1 MIEKITIILAS
12 MMLTCGFGVV
22 LTEVNTMRDILMCV
36 ILIASGMSL
45 SYLLNTLLDGSNR
58 RWGN

>member
-1 MIEKITIILAS
+1 MIEKIAIILAS

-22 LTEVNTMRDILMCV
+22 LTEVTTMRDILMCI
-36 ILIASGMSL
+36 ILIGAGMSL
-45 SYLLNTLLDGSNR
+45 SYLINNLLNGRHR